1 MRDSYSLRKKK
12 IIYVIYSGD
21 EGNKLQLTNSSINS
35 WRPRKIIKLKKSH
48 LLEQVA
54 RKIIFIP

>member
-1 MRDSYSLRKKK
+1 MSF
-12 IIYVIYSGD
+12 IQGMW
-21 EGNKLQLTNSSINS
+21 GNKLQLTNSSINS

-48 LLEQVA
+48 LEQVA